1 MAPGGP
7 FSALKSYAA
16 AGDSGR
22 KTTSRVRWS
31 FKAVRVDKFD
41 GFIETYN
48 FMGVPLS
55 YRIRVFRQSLEVS
68 ALLKG

>member
-1 MAPGGP
+1 MGENGSKIVLA
-7 FSALKSYAA
+7 S
-16 AGDSGR
+16 SGR
-22 KTTSRVRWS
+22 KTTHRVTRS
-31 FKAVRVDKFD
+31 LKAVGVDWFD